1 MASQQ
6 KESPSG
12 LWGYES
18 TRDYI
23 GNTWAILRYI
33 SGKKPCSQS
42 LPDLHNQLKQ
52 VPSQDWNRN
61 KSIHFWTLGPF
72 LLQLGGVSGFRASAL
87 GFTGF
92 RVEDLS

>member
-1 MASQQ
+1 MAGGGASQQ

-42 LPDLHNQLKQ
+42 LPDLHNQLIQ
-52 VPSQDWNRN
+52 VPSQDVKTGTETNQ
-61 KSIHFWTLGPF
+61 STFGHLGLSSCNF
-72 LLQLGGVSGFRASAL
+72 GGCQAL
-87 GFTGF
+87 GL
-92 RVEDLS
+92 RL